1 MKIVCKACRAV
12 YQVDPSK
19 IPEAGAS
26 FRCKRCSRII
36 RIAAPGSAAEGIP
49 GTDRTKASA
58 HRSASADLREQAG
71 AIDQTGSGSKGKE
84 RNMGPKPPGGA
95 AGTGGNANFSL
106 RRGEN
111 QSDSKLKLIMTAL
124 VIALLL
130 CIHIQPVR
138 GLLFENFL
146 FRAADRSAEEYIDE
160 AFKRATIAYGA
171 ARAINAVIS
180 LLQASNLEFHPAGV
194 GVTVAV
200 GEILDPVNDIVERF
214 SWIML
219 VSLLSLGI
227 QKSMVVIG
235 PWLSVSVLLTISLAC
250 VLLSMWLKNGASRS
264 FQTIAK
270 KALLAALVLKFAMPC
285 VASLNHRV
293 YSNILENQ
301 YESASENI
309 QAQADH
315 LKDLELQ
322 ENPNGSGNQVEGQS
336 NGWWDKTKHMV
347 SNASEALKNV
357 SSVKEKIAGL
367 KDKAGEITESLIRLS
382 IVFMLNTIVIPV
394 LFLWGLVHFARLLIG
409 TSFGSRLENRV
420 RERIFAGTRRD
431 SFDSDRAGAEA
442 GA

>member
-1 MKIVCKACRAV
+1 
-12 YQVDPSK
+12 
-19 IPEAGAS
+19 
-26 FRCKRCSRII
+26 
-36 RIAAPGSAAEGIP
+36 
-49 GTDRTKASA
+49 
-58 HRSASADLREQAG
+58 
-71 AIDQTGSGSKGKE
+71 
-84 RNMGPKPPGGA
+84 
-95 AGTGGNANFSL
+95 
-106 RRGEN
+106 
-111 QSDSKLKLIMTAL
+111 
-124 VIALLL
+124 
-130 CIHIQPVR
+130 
-138 GLLFENFL
+138 
-146 FRAADRSAEEYIDE
+146 
-160 AFKRATIAYGA
+160 
-171 ARAINAVIS
+171 
-180 LLQASNLEFHPAGV
+180 
-194 GVTVAV
+194 
-200 GEILDPVNDIVERF
+200 
-214 SWIML
+214 
-219 VSLLSLGI
+219 
-227 QKSMVVIG
+227 
-235 PWLSVSVLLTISLAC
+235 
-250 VLLSMWLKNGASRS
+250 MWLKNGASRS